1 MQDTIVQKARVM
13 FASRTDRQF
22 KPARSEARKVLVVS
36 PDEIFCARQYRH
48 LANQADYAVDKSA
61 ASSYEALYQA
71 RPVPDIILVD
81 IDADRTAAIAAI
93 ERWHGSGQTGSIITF
108 SETLDEASLRTLLRA
123 GVKDWL
129 PLDADAASVL
139 AACEAIASRPRAT
152 RAGDLACFAF
162 VPAAGGVGNTTLAI
176 ETAFLLARSD
186 RPLARTCLVDLNFQ
200 SGSLADHLG
209 VTPALDVKSL
219 VKDPERLD
227 SQLLD
232 AMLARHS
239 SGLAVMAAPRSPA
252 EHIPIGAAVVVRVL
266 DAASQMFDT
275 LLIDMPPMW
284 TPYSDHVIAGC
295 DRVFIVTE
303 PSVPALHRARDI
315 AEVLP
320 KKMAENAR
328 VRVIVNKWRRDFLG
342 AALSKRDAEQVLNG
356 FLAGFLPEDGT
367 LVRDAINRGEQLSA
381 TSRTNKISRELARI
395 VVAEAMPQAHL

>member
-1 MQDTIVQKARVM
+1 M
-13 FASRTDRQF
+13 FASRAVRQI
-22 KPARSEARKVLVVS
+22 KPAASDARTVAVVS
-36 PDEIFCARQYRH
+36 PNEVFRARLRVN
-48 LANQADYAVDKSA
+48 LANQLDYVISA
-61 ASSYEALYQA
+61 SESSGYETLFHA
-71 RPVPDIILVD
+71 RPAPDIMLVD
-81 IDADRTAAIAAI
+81 IDANRAAAIAAI
-93 ERWHGSGQTGSIITF
+93 ERWHGSGQPGSIITF
-108 SETLDEASLRTLLRA
+108 SETLDEASLRALLRA

-139 AACEAIASRPRAT
+139 AACESISSQRRAT
-152 RAGDLACFAF
+152 RSGDLACFAF
-162 VPAAGGVGNTTLAI
+162 IPAAGGVGNTTIAI

-186 RPLARTCLVDLNFQ
+186 RPLARTCLIDLNFQ
-200 SGSLADHLG
+200 TGSLADHLG

-219 VKDPERLD
+219 LKDPARLD
-227 SQLLD
+227 SLLLE
-232 AMLARHS
+232 AMLGRHS

-252 EHIPIGAAVVVRVL
+252 EHVSISPAFVVRVL
-266 DAASQMFDT
+266 DIASQMFDT

-284 TPYSDHVIAGC
+284 TPYSDHVVAGC

-320 KKMAENAR
+320 ERMAENAR

-342 AALSKRDAEQVLNG
+342 ATLSKRDAEQVLNG
-356 FLAGFLPEDGT
+356 FLAGFLPEDGA

-395 VVAEAMPQAHL
+395 VVAETAPQAAPHP

>member
-1 MQDTIVQKARVM
+1 M
-13 FASRTDRQF
+13 
-22 KPARSEARKVLVVS
+22 VVS
-36 PDEIFCARQYRH
+36 PAAAFRASQRRN
-48 LANQADYAVDKSA
+48 LANQHEYAVNKSA
-61 ASSYEALYQA
+61 ASDYDAVYQA
-71 RPVPDIILVD
+71 RPAPDIILVD
-81 IDADRTAAIAAI
+81 IDADRAAAIAAI
-93 ERWHGSGQTGSIITF
+93 ERWHGSGQSSSIITF
-108 SETLDEASLRTLLRA
+108 SETLDEASLRTLLRV

-139 AACEAIASRPRAT
+139 AACKAITSRPRT
-152 RAGDLACFAF
+152 GRSGDLACFAF
-162 VPAAGGVGNTTLAI
+162 VPAAGGVGNTTLVI

-186 RPLARTCLVDLNFQ
+186 RPLGRTCLVDLNFQ
-200 SGSLADHLG
+200 SGALADHLG
-209 VTPALDVKSL
+209 VAPALDVKAL
-219 VKDPERLD
+219 LKDPERLD

-239 SGLAVMAAPRSPA
+239 SGLAVMAAPRSPT
-252 EHIPIGAAVVVRVL
+252 EHLSVSPACVVRVL
-266 DAASQMFDT
+266 DVASQMFDT

-284 TPYSDHVIAGC
+284 TPYSDHVVAGC

-315 AEVLP
+315 AEMLP

-356 FLAGFLPEDGT
+356 FLAGFLPEDGA

-395 VVAEAMPQAHL
+395 VVAEATPQSAHP

>member
-1 MQDTIVQKARVM
+1 M
-13 FASRTDRQF
+13 FALRAGRQL
-22 KPARSEARKVLVVS
+22 KPAGSEVRRVAVVS
-36 PDEIFCARQYRH
+36 PDQAFRALQCRN
-48 LANQADYAVDKSA
+48 LAHHHDFAIDGTDTA
-61 ASSYEALYQA
+61 SYEALYQA

-81 IDADRTAAIAAI
+81 IDADRAAAMAAI
-93 ERWHGSGQTGSIITF
+93 ERWHANGQPGSIITF
-108 SETLDEASLRTLLRA
+108 SRTLDETSLRTLLRV

-139 AACEAIASRPRAT
+139 AACEATASRPRAT
-152 RAGDLACFAF
+152 RSGDLACFAF
-162 VPAAGGVGNTTLAI
+162 IPAAGGVGNTTLVI
-176 ETAFLLARSD
+176 ETAFLLARGD
-186 RPLARTCLVDLNFQ
+186 RPLGRTCLVDLNFQ
-200 SGSLADHLG
+200 AGALADHLG
-209 VTPALDVKSL
+209 VTPAFDVKAL
-219 VKDPERLD
+219 LKDPERLD

-252 EHIPIGAAVVVRVL
+252 EHFPITAACVVRVL
-266 DAASQMFDT
+266 DLASQMFDT

-284 TPYSDHVIAGC
+284 MPYSDHVVAGC

-303 PSVPALHRARDI
+303 PSVPALHRARSI

-320 KKMAENAR
+320 KKMVENAR
-328 VRVIVNKWRRDFLG
+328 VRVIVNKWRREFLG

-356 FLAGFLPEDGT
+356 YLAGFLPEDGA

-395 VVAEAMPQAHL
+395 VTAEAMPQAVHP

>member
-1 MQDTIVQKARVM
+1 M

-22 KPARSEARKVLVVS
+22 KPVRSEARKVVVVS
-36 PDEIFCARQYRH
+36 PDEVFCARQRRS
-48 LANQADYAVDKSA
+48 LASQRDYAVNEAA
-61 ASSYEALYQA
+61 ASGYDALYQS
-71 RPVPDIILVD
+71 RPVPDIFLVD
-81 IDADRTAAIAAI
+81 IDADRVAAIAAI

-108 SETLDEASLRTLLRA
+108 SETLDEASLRTLLRV

-129 PLDADAASVL
+129 PMDADAASLL
-139 AACEAIASRPRAT
+139 AACEAITSRPRT
-152 RAGDLACFAF
+152 GRSGDLACFAF

-186 RPLARTCLVDLNFQ
+186 RPISRTCLIDLNFQ
-200 SGSLADHLG
+200 AGALADHLG
-209 VTPALDVKSL
+209 VTPAFDVKAL
-219 VKDPERLD
+219 LKDPERLD

-252 EHIPIGAAVVVRVL
+252 EHFTISASFVVRVL
-266 DAASQMFDT
+266 DVASQMFDT

-284 TPYSDHVIAGC
+284 TPFSDHVVAGC

-315 AEVLP
+315 AEMLP

-328 VRVIVNKWRRDFLG
+328 VRVIVNKWRREFLG
-342 AALSKRDAEQVLNG
+342 ATLSKRDAEQVLNG
-356 FLAGFLPEDGT
+356 FLAGFLPEDGA

-381 TSRTNKISRELARI
+381 TSRANKISRELARI
-395 VVAEAMPQAHL
+395 VAAEAMPQAAHP